1 LNTEVEHL
9 PFVISGSRRRGG
21 ILAALLGLSL
31 ITAGPAH
38 AAGTAAN
45 PMLCTAQ
52 PAFDHPFTEF
62 GDFGTYTLLTGGD
75 MESTLDG
82 WTLSPGV
89 AIVEGNAPFNV
100 GGPEDHRSL
109 ALQSRATVTTAP
121 MCIDETY
128 PWFRMFVRN
137 TGTRTAALK
146 VEILYMDTKGKLVT
160 KASGSHTSAPGLWT
174 LSGTLA
180 IKARFD
186 STVAGGAAPVAFRF
200 TARNRSSWQIDD
212 IYVDPRARG

>member
-9 PFVISGSRRRGG
+9 PFVTSGSRRRGG
-21 ILAALLGLSL
+21 ILAALVGLSL

-38 AAGTAAN
+38 AARPAAN
-45 PMLCTAQ
+45 PMHCTAQ
-52 PAFDHPFTEF
+52 PAFDHPFTGF
-62 GDFGTYTLLTGGD
+62 GDFGTYTLLAGGD

-82 WTLSPGV
+82 WTLSPG
-89 AIVEGNAPFNV
+89 AQIVEGNAPFNV

-109 ALQSRATVTTAP
+109 ALESRATVTTVP

-137 TGTRTAALK
+137 TGTRRAALK
-146 VEILYMDTKGKLVT
+146 VDILYVDTKGKLVT
-160 KASGSHTSAPGLWT
+160 KASGSHTSAPGAWT
-174 LSGTLA
+174 LSDTFA

-186 STVAGGAAPVAFRF
+186 STVGGGAAPVAFRF
-200 TARNRSSWQIDD
+200 TALRGTSWQLDD